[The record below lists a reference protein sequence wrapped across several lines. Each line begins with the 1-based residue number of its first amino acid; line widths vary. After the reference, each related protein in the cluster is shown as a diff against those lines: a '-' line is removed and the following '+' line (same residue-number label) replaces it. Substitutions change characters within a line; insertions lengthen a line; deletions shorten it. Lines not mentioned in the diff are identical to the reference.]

1 MSWWCRRLRHEDR
14 LVGDRVGQ
22 LLPASAVVG
31 HVAQVAP
38 AVDEVGSRGRPRLV
52 VLVVPLPPLDRTK
65 GKQPVH
71 GDVVTQQPLGR
82 VDDMTFVPGH
92 GPVVDE
98 HVRSIP
104 SHRRRH
110 SGSDRTIRPV
120 ALRHSLREQQVELC
134 PRQADHRHDISRP
147 ESERVEA
154 RALRHV

>member
-71 GDVVTQQPLGR
+71 GDVVTQ
-82 VDDMTFVPGH
+82 
-92 GPVVDE
+92 
-98 HVRSIP
+98 
-104 SHRRRH
+104 
-110 SGSDRTIRPV
+110 
-120 ALRHSLREQQVELC
+120 
-134 PRQADHRHDISRP
+134 
-147 ESERVEA
+147 
-154 RALRHV
+154 